1 MGNIRNIGSN
11 RWSKFGIVAA
21 LYILFILW
29 YGNYWWLLGV
39 AVIFDIYVSKK
50 VRWAFW
56 KPRKNDKGAKKR
68 TLEWV
73 DAIVFAVIAATINRL
88 FFVEAY
94 TIPTSSM
101 EKTMMVGDFLFVSK
115 TAYGPK
121 VPNTPLS
128 VPLVHNTL
136 PLTKHTPSYVEWI
149 RRPYRRLA
157 GFGTVK
163 RNDIVVFNFP
173 EGDTVMIER
182 QNESYYALVR
192 HYGRENVQ
200 QGTIQVRPVDKR
212 ENYIKRCVAIAG
224 DTLQIINGQRFVNG
238 IMRDSAPNMQKTYFV
253 QTNGNTISSV
263 FFEKHGI
270 PKADRSYSPT
280 YALYELP
287 LTKAQ
292 LAEVSKLAIVD
303 TIIPHNNTNPSASVQ
318 HVFPQTKG
326 LKWTEDNYGPIWV
339 PKKGSTV
346 TLDSATLP
354 FYRRI
359 ISVYEHNQLEE
370 RADGIYINGAKS
382 STYTFQMNYYWMMGD
397 NRHNSLDS
405 RFWGFV
411 PEDHIVGKAS
421 LVWMSLSPDKSF
433 PFNIRWNRLF
443 RVMK

>member
-1 MGNIRNIGSN
+1 MANIRNISSN
-11 RWSKFGIVAA
+11 RWFKFGIVVA

-56 KPRKNDKGAKKR
+56 KPRKDDKGAKKR

-73 DAIVFAVIAATINRL
+73 DAIVFAVIAATIIRV

-136 PLTKHTPSYVEWI
+136 PLTKRTPSYVEWI

-173 EGDTVMIER
+173 EGDTVMMER

-192 HYGRENVQ
+192 QYGRENVQ
-200 QGTIQVRPVDKR
+200 QGTIQARPVDKR

-270 PKADRSYSPT
+270 PKADRSYNPAYS
-280 YALYELP
+280 LYELP
-287 LTKAQ
+287 LTKEQ
-292 LAEVSKLAIVD
+292 LAEVRKLAIVD
-303 TIIPHNNTNPSASVQ
+303 TIIPHNNTNPNLYAQ
-318 HVFPQTKG
+318 RVFPQTKG
-326 LKWTEDNYGPIWV
+326 LNWTEDNYGPIWV
-339 PKKGSTV
+339 PKRGSTV
-346 TLDSATLP
+346 TLDSTTLP

-370 RADGIYINGAKS
+370 RADGIYINGNKS
-382 STYTFQMNYYWMMGD
+382 NTYTFQMNYYWMMGD

-411 PEDHIVGKAS
+411 PEDHVVGKAS

-443 RVMK
+443 RIMK